1 MKQFNDMEQEKQEER
16 ERQRFCQLME
26 WYLEAHGRELQEK
39 LNEQLT
45 ALHQELNG
53 QKALNEELNGQLASQ
68 EAQNQE
74 LNEHITALHQE
85 LNGQKALNEEL
96 NGQLASQEAQNQEL
110 NEQLMALHGELSG
123 LNVQVTAQEKL
134 NRELEAQLQ
143 SQMALNRRLADQ
155 LGQLEHFLQGY
166 GLFRQ
171 VPERLRGG
179 LAEALGCHEDIESFI
194 CGAAQE
200 RHLDSLWKYISY
212 AINSRQAGERDAA
225 LLNEIFHFAFSL
237 VSRGSRHPS
246 YELIEVPAG
255 TAFSPLSMA
264 RVEGSRQQ
272 GMVSSQWLAGYGY
285 KGSGKVVNPAMVM
298 VE

>member
-16 ERQRFCQLME
+16 ERQWFCQLME
-26 WYLEAHGRELQEK
+26 WYLEAHGRELQERLGVQEPPAEK
-39 LNEQLT
+39 VKEQQ
-45 ALHQELNG
+45 A
-53 QKALNEELNGQLASQ
+53 
-68 EAQNQE
+68 AQD
-74 LNEHITALHQE
+74 
-85 LNGQKALNEEL
+85 
-96 NGQLASQEAQNQEL
+96 AQNQEL

-123 LNVQVTAQEKL
+123 LNAQVKAQEKL

-155 LGQLEHFLQGY
+155 LGQLEYFLQGY
-166 GLFRQ
+166 GLFQQ
-171 VPERLRGG
+171 VPERLWGG
-179 LAEALGCHEDIESFI
+179 LAEALGCHEDIESFV

-225 LLNEIFHFAFSL
+225 LLDEIFHFAFGL